1 MSADSRPPCW
11 EANNLDF
18 KTFLIKK
25 ILISYFFAVTG
36 ITAAMGIIGSILASQ
51 VTFGYEAFLSPF
63 LFGLVAVV
71 PSIATYSKKELSA
84 KQMLL
89 RLLIR
94 FALLEALIVL
104 FAYYAGLVTSGSIA
118 ISLVLSVLLV
128 DLTVHLVM
136 WLNDKR
142 TAAEING
149 ALKKLQSE
157 K

>member
-1 MSADSRPPCW
+1 M
-11 EANNLDF
+11 DF
-18 KTFLIKK
+18 KTFFIKK
-25 ILISYFFAVTG
+25 ILISYFFSVTG
-36 ITAAMGIIGSILASQ
+36 ITAAIGILGSILAPQ
-51 VTFGYEAFLSPF
+51 VSFGYEAFLSPF

-71 PSIATYSKKELSA
+71 PSIVTYSKKEPSA

-89 RLLIR
+89 RLLLR
-94 FALLEALIVL
+94 FALLEIMIVL
-104 FAYYAGLVTSGSIA
+104 FAYYAGLVTSGAVA

-142 TAAEING
+142 TAAEMNG
-149 ALKKLQSE
+149 ALKKLQSQ